1 MLVQAIPGRL
11 AQAPLGYARA
21 IDHYGQVI
29 PDRKEFKDTVLIHSQ
44 FNTTDGI
51 IQREIETVGVNV
63 RLMFIIK
70 SFVIV
75 DYLRAATLGERRAE
89 FRSAPVFRSP
99 SVTGKQIHPG
109 HSCGRHMEHLHPVF
123 QDALHHEP
131 SRVASENQTQSRRIA
146 TQIPKR
152 LTHLTPGLFRQSDIS
167 TPQLSP
173 PSSVNLSSLFQRVDP
188 SSLSVKDSRRDEKQ
202 RRHKN
207 QNIPFHHNIYLQYAN
222 ILLYSR
228 WAFHDTCFR
237 VLNF

>member
-1 MLVQAIPGRL
+1 
-11 AQAPLGYARA
+11 
-21 IDHYGQVI
+21 
-29 PDRKEFKDTVLIHSQ
+29 
-44 FNTTDGI
+44 
-51 IQREIETVGVNV
+51 
-63 RLMFIIK
+63 
-70 SFVIV
+70 
-75 DYLRAATLGERRAE
+75 
-89 FRSAPVFRSP
+89 
-99 SVTGKQIHPG
+99 
-109 HSCGRHMEHLHPVF
+109 MEHLHPVF

-173 PSSVNLSSLFQRVDP
+173 PRSVNLSPLFQRVDP

-222 ILLYSR
+222 ILLYSINPPVPYR
-228 WAFHDTCFR
+228 APAGVMPLEVRCAHPVRLSPDTHSQGHGRPCPQRHHPRRGLSATWTFHDCSFQMNSPDGPSMIR
-237 VLNF
+237 VSMCSISEQVGMSIFG